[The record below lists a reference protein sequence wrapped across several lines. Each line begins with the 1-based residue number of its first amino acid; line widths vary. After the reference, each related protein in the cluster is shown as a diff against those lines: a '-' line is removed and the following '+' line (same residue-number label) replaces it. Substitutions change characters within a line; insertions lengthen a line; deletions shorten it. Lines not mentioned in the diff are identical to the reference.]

1 MIIKNEND
9 FAQDMRK
16 REEEINDLRKKI
28 EELSNEFARMLKVYS
43 FYQRKPSK
51 KCKKELF

>member
-28 EELSNEFARMLKVYS
+28 EELSNEFARMQKVYS
-43 FYQRKPSK
+43 FYQMKP
-51 KCKKELF
+51 

>member
-28 EELSNEFARMLKVYS
+28 EELSNEFARMLKV
-43 FYQRKPSK
+43 
-51 KCKKELF
+51 

>member
-28 EELSNEFARMLKVYS
+28 EELSNEFARMLKVSS
-43 FYQRKPSK
+43 FHSRKPSK
-51 KCKKELF
+51 KCKKESF